1 MKSFRTVRTSM
12 VVIGVE
18 DRQEVYSSID
28 AVPPDLR
35 KRLLR
40 STAGDDA
47 ATILIADRAGR
58 DAVFNSLRA
67 RLASQRRRTRTEA
80 TWGQA
85 LAAWLRTWGAVLVSG
100 AVGLMAWVLATYR

>member
-1 MKSFRTVRTSM
+1 M
-12 VVIGVE
+12 VVIALE
-18 DRQEVYSSID
+18 DRQEVYASID

-35 KRLLR
+35 KRLLK

-58 DAVFNSLRA
+58 DAVLGSLRA
-67 RLASQRRRTRTEA
+67 KLASQRRRARAEG

-85 LAAWLRTWGAVLVSG
+85 LAAWLRTWGAILVSG
-100 AVGLMAWVLATYR
+100 AVGLMAWLLATYR